1 MQALFALHSFAM
13 NNGDFRVGDADR
25 TAALDSLSTLASRGY
40 ITLSEFDERSCSAA
54 AAVTRNELNALFTDV
69 PASAFEGSPGNAYTP
84 NLPATYGVPSA
95 PQLWSQGMSYPVPDA
110 IESPREGRHIR
121 DGFMAITA
129 IVVTAAADLADVE
142 ALMLIIPVLAI
153 LIYGM
158 KIGPKSW
165 FAPTKKQLQK
175 QEFRRQKQIAA
186 MQTQQ
191 MRQQLAIES
200 AQRRAEILG
209 NFEESARI
217 ASEAT
222 KRFADKANDTTRKF
236 FG

>member
-1 MQALFALHSFAM
+1 
-13 NNGDFRVGDADR
+13 
-25 TAALDSLSTLASRGY
+25 
-40 ITLSEFDERSCSAA
+40 
-54 AAVTRNELNALFTDV
+54 
-69 PASAFEGSPGNAYTP
+69 
-84 NLPATYGVPSA
+84 
-95 PQLWSQGMSYPVPDA
+95 
-110 IESPREGRHIR
+110 
-121 DGFMAITA
+121 MAITA
-129 IVVTAAADLADVE
+129 ICVVAAADLSDIE
-142 ALMLIIPVLAI
+142 ALTLIIPVLAI

-158 KIGPKSW
+158 KLGPKSW
-165 FAPTKKQLQK
+165 FAPTKKQLQR
-175 QEFRRQKQIAA
+175 QEFRRQKQITA

-222 KRFADKANDTTRKF
+222 KRFADKANDTPRKF

>member
-1 MQALFALHSFAM
+1 
-13 NNGDFRVGDADR
+13 
-25 TAALDSLSTLASRGY
+25 
-40 ITLSEFDERSCSAA
+40 
-54 AAVTRNELNALFTDV
+54 
-69 PASAFEGSPGNAYTP
+69 
-84 NLPATYGVPSA
+84 
-95 PQLWSQGMSYPVPDA
+95 MSYPVPDA

-129 IVVTAAADLADVE
+129 IVVTAAAGLADVE

-200 AQRRAEILG
+200 AQRRAEVIG

>member
-1 MQALFALHSFAM
+1 MQALFALHSFGM

-40 ITLSEFDERSCSAA
+40 IPLPEFDERSRSAA
-54 AAVTRNELNALFTDV
+54 AAVTRNDV
-69 PASAFEGSPGNAYTP
+69 PASAFEGSPGNAYTL
-84 NLPATYGVPSA
+84 NLPAPYGVPSA
-95 PQLWSQGMSYPVPDA
+95 PQLWTQGISYPVPDA

-121 DGFMAITA
+121 DGFMAITT
-129 IVVTAAADLADVE
+129 ICVVAAADLSDVE